1 MNNEYNNQGQMNNQ
15 QPNPATQGFQQ
26 PVQQQVNPAMQG
38 FQQPM
43 NNQQPNPATQGF
55 QQPMNNQQPNPA
67 TQGFQQPMNNQQVNP
82 AMQGFQQPMNNQQP
96 KKDNKKLFILIGVG
110 ALVLVAIVIL
120 LVVILG
126 NDSKGNT
133 INDFEDDNVVDVDNE
148 KEDDT
153 NTNNTIA
160 FQGFSIKKQAGYQ
173 YEIDDSG
180 LAIGN
185 NSYATYVSVVPGD
198 LETLKP
204 AQTNLVN
211 EYASLGYNPAN
222 AKIEKYGNKE
232 VMTIEL
238 TVQGQKALFYLM
250 SADNNYS
257 FLGMAMNPNYTF
269 NYNDI
274 NTTVSLLSSAKYTG
288 DYKAPVDE
296 LGAIEFKDLFE

>member
-15 QPNPATQGFQQ
+15 QVNPATQGFQQ
-26 PVQQQVNPAMQG
+26 PVQQ
-38 FQQPM
+38 PM
-43 NNQQPNPATQGF
+43 NNQQVNPATQGF
-55 QQPMNNQQPNPA
+55 QQPV
-67 TQGFQQPMNNQQVNP
+67 QQPMNNQQVNP
-82 AMQGFQQPMNNQQP
+82 AMQGFQQPMYNQPP

-110 ALVLVAIVIL
+110 ALIAVAVIVLIVVL
-120 LVVILG
+120 LG

-133 INDFEDDNVVDVDNE
+133 INDFEDGGITDPNTNVQE
-148 KEDDT
+148 ED

-160 FQGFSIKKQAGYQ
+160 FQGFSITKQAGYQ

-211 EYASLGYNPAN
+211 EYANLGYNPTN
-222 AKIEKYGNKE
+222 AKIENYGNKE

-250 SADNNYS
+250 SADSNYS